1 MSNQY
6 IELSRLFNEIPTT
19 LGDEKDLSDF
29 YSLGTKRGDSWDELL
44 HKDRVIILAEAG
56 SGKTV
61 EIREQAKKLSAE
73 KKCSFFIKIEDIKDN
88 FEDAFEFSD
97 ISQFDTWLS
106 GQEYGYFFLDSVDEA
121 KISNEKDFQKALR
134 CFSKKINKGINR
146 AKIFITSR
154 GSAWRPKTD
163 LDFVNNLL
171 LLKNDDNKSKAS
183 FEVYSFSDLSHEQIR
198 TFSLEKGIE
207 NIDIFMEEIE
217 GKEAEFFTRKPL
229 DLLSVV
235 EFWKKNQ
242 RIGSRSELL
251 QNLLTIKLELI
262 EVGRDNCDLSL
273 SQILRGVQEIAA
285 ALTFGKKSKISIP
298 DAKVNHEILNIH
310 QVLPDWT
317 NGEITTLL
325 SRAVFEPSAYGT
337 VSFANRLL
345 REYLTA
351 QWVSIKYANKGSD
364 NELRSLFYITTY
376 GIEVPIQK
384 LKPILSW
391 YALMNDSFAEVVAN
405 ISPEVFIEGGDPSK
419 LPIEQRQNLL
429 VKFCQMIGATDESFI
444 SFDANA
450 VARFSHSDMG
460 NIFNSLL
467 HQYLSNKQLRQV
479 LLQMALCVEA
489 RECED
494 IANEI
499 SKTVEIDVLSKIL
512 AVRLLKKVATPD
524 VIKANSIELLASFSD
539 SNNESLA
546 CLILDEYGNQ
556 LETNELLGMFFCID
570 KPNKYSYRAIQSSV
584 ENFIERLS
592 FDSVLTVIDSL
603 YGLIDTKPYAEHYMC
618 LVSERYEWL
627 FGCVEVALLRVIKS
641 KDITH
646 VSTNVLELISRSQ
659 VYHECGDYSR
669 HEKKLSKEVNDWRE
683 LNYKLFWHD
692 VAKER
697 SRTEEESKES
707 SNPKSVDMWFQV
719 CVYQQFW
726 SFNYNDFQQAIKW
739 VISKSIRDDK
749 CIAFSLAWALAK
761 ENGLTSEDLEK
772 VNSASYEFEGGV
784 ALLEGLLN
792 PVKEDWLKKSE
803 AQQEKFTKQREEKE
817 ELRKNN
823 FIESVATIKAEPE
836 TILDIRHAVTGKL
849 NGFQSYL
856 FDYIR
861 NKSKDNNHWCCLNWE
876 VLAPDF
882 GDEVAV
888 AYKDASI
895 SYWRSYNAPLLK
907 SEGNDLSSATYGF
920 IFALSGVGIE
930 DGVIVN
936 WEAFLS
942 ELEVIQAIK
951 LALCE
956 MNELPNWFE
965 KLFIA
970 HPKLVS
976 LTLIQEIQWL
986 LTNSD
991 KSDSGRYV
999 LGQILVNAHYLF
1011 ETISRPLFQLISGS
1025 SNSSYKINKNILRIL
1040 TTSKYISNE
1049 ELASLSE
1056 YKIKN
1061 NDCDNLRGVWW
1072 AILISS
1078 DAVKGLPLLSVELTK
1093 QTDENATNLAISV
1106 LSELFNKRNYDELSG
1121 RKSHHTVTSTMV
1133 LYKLMHLYI
1142 REEDDIDRVNG
1153 GCFSPTSRDDAQ
1165 DARNNLFNSL
1175 KEIPG
1180 EDTYQALMDI
1190 ANMWSDVPYR
1200 KSWIQ
1205 HLALQRVIEDA
1216 DVGVL
1221 TEKAFNKYSQ
1231 GLNPAVELPIS
1242 LTKIENNVS
1251 NNFNGPISNSV
1262 IGDKNKNVT
1271 ITQDSNNPEEKKTT
1285 IEPHKKNTW
1294 HDSLIG
1300 KIIVGV
1306 IVVSIGLAIKH
1317 YVFSA

>member
-1 MSNQY
+1 MSNSY
-6 IELSRLFNEIPTT
+6 IQLNRLFNEIPTS
-19 LGDEKDLSDF
+19 LSDEKDLSDF
-29 YSLGTKRGDSWDELL
+29 YSLGTRNGDTWEGLL
-44 HKDRVIILAEAG
+44 NKDRIIILAEAG

-73 KKCSFFIKIEDIKDN
+73 EKCSFFIKIEDIKDN
-88 FEDAFEFSD
+88 FEDAFEFGD
-97 ISQFDTWLS
+97 ISQFDTWLT

-121 KISNEKDFQKALR
+121 KIANEKDFQKALR
-134 CFSKKINKGINR
+134 CFSKKINKGISR

-163 LDFVNNLL
+163 LEFVNNLL
-171 LLKNDDNKSKAS
+171 LLKNDDKSKSS
-183 FEVYSFSDLSHEQIR
+183 FEVYSFSDLSYEQIR
-198 TFSLEKGIE
+198 IFSLEKGIE
-207 NIDIFMEEIE
+207 NIDIFMAEVKE
-217 GKEAEFFTRKPL
+217 KEAEFFTRKPL

-262 EVGRDNCDLSL
+262 EVGRDKCDLSL
-273 SQILRGVQEIAA
+273 SKVLKGVQEIAA
-285 ALTFGKKSKISIP
+285 ALTFGKKSKISVP
-298 DAKVNHEILNIH
+298 DAKVNHEILNVH

-317 NGEITTLL
+317 NDEITTLL
-325 SRAVFEPSAYGT
+325 NRAVFEPSAYGT
-337 VSFANRLL
+337 VSFSNRLL

-351 QWVSIKYANKGSD
+351 QWVSIKYASKGSD
-364 NELRSLFYITTY
+364 DKLRSLFYSTTY
-376 GIEVPIQK
+376 GIEVPVQT

-405 ISPEVFIEGGDPSK
+405 ISPEVFIEEGDPSK
-419 LPIEQRQNLL
+419 LPIEQRQALL
-429 VKFCQMIGATDESFI
+429 MKFCEMIGATDDSFI

-450 VARFSHSDMG
+450 IARFSHPDMG
-460 NIFNSLL
+460 GIFQSLL
-467 HQYLSNKQLRQV
+467 QQYLSNKQLRQI

-489 RECED
+489 KECENV
-494 IANEI
+494 ACEI
-499 SKTVEIDVLSKIL
+499 SKTVGMDVLSMTL
-512 AVRLLKKVATPD
+512 AVRLLKKIAMPD
-524 VIKANSIELLASFSD
+524 VIKDNASELLASFSE

-546 CLILDEYGNQ
+546 SLILDEYGNQ
-556 LETNELLGMFFCID
+556 LQVSELLEIFPCIN
-570 KPNKYSYRAIQSSV
+570 KPSKYSYRAIQSSV

-603 YGLIDTKPYAEHYMC
+603 FGMIDTKPYAKHFRC

-641 KDITH
+641 KDATH
-646 VSTNVLELISRSQ
+646 LSTNVLELISRAQ
-659 VYHECGDYSR
+659 VYHKCGGYSQ
-669 HEKKLSKEVNDWRE
+669 HEKKLPKAVSNWKE
-683 LNYKLFWHD
+683 LNYQLFWHD

-697 SRTEEESKES
+697 SRTEEDNKES
-707 SNPKSVDMWFQV
+707 SNPKSVNMWFQARAFHE
-719 CVYQQFW
+719 FW
-726 SFNYNDFQQAIKW
+726 AFNYDDFQQVIKW
-739 VISKSIRDDK
+739 VMTKSIRDDK
-749 CIAFSLAWALAK
+749 CVAFSLAWTLAK

-772 VNSASYEFEGGV
+772 VNGVSREFEGGA
-784 ALLEGLLN
+784 ALLDGFLN
-792 PVKEDWLKKSE
+792 PVKEDWQKE
-803 AQQEKFTKQREEKE
+803 HEVQEEKFSKQREEKE

-856 FDYIR
+856 FDCIR
-861 NKSKDNNHWCCLNWE
+861 SKSKDNNHWCCLNWE
-876 VLAPDF
+876 VLVSDF
-882 GDEVAV
+882 GDEVAL
-888 AYKDASI
+888 AYKNASI

-920 IFALSGVGIE
+920 TFALSGVGIE
-930 DGVIVN
+930 NETIEN
-936 WEAFLS
+936 WEASLS
-942 ELEVIQAIK
+942 EIEVKQATK

-956 MNELPNWFE
+956 MNELPIWFE

-970 HPKLVS
+970 HPVLVS
-976 LTLIQEIQWL
+976 SILMQEIQWL
-986 LTNSD
+986 LTNSEE
-991 KSDSGRYV
+991 SNSGRYV
-999 LGQILVNAHYLF
+999 LGQILVNGHYLF
-1011 ETISRPLFQLISGS
+1011 ETLSRPLLDLIYDTN
-1025 SNSSYKINKNILRIL
+1025 NSSYQINKNILRIL

-1061 NDCDNLRGVWW
+1061 NCDNLKGVWW

-1078 DAVKGLPLLSVELTK
+1078 DAIKGVPLLGLKLKIKASE
-1093 QTDENATNLAISV
+1093 DATNLAISV
-1106 LSELFNKRNYDELSG
+1106 LSELSNKRSYDELSG
-1121 RKSHHTVTSTMV
+1121 RKSHHTVTSTME

-1142 REEDDIDRVNG
+1142 REEDDIDRANG
-1153 GCFSPTSRDDAQ
+1153 GCYSPTSRDDAQ

-1180 EDTYQALMDI
+1180 EETYKALMDI

-1200 KSWIQ
+1200 KSWIE

-1216 DVGVL
+1216 DKEAM
-1221 TEKAFNKYSQ
+1221 TETAFNKYSQ
-1231 GLNPAVELPIS
+1231 ELTHAVESTVL

-1251 NNFNGPISNSV
+1251 NNFNGSVSNSV
-1262 IGDKNKNVT
+1262 IGDNNKDIK
-1271 ITQDSNNPEEKKTT
+1271 ITQDSNNTENIPEPIKASK
-1285 IEPHKKNTW
+1285 W
-1294 HDSLIG
+1294 HETLLG

-1306 IVVSIGLAIKH
+1306 FIGATVLGIRQ
-1317 YVFSA
+1317 FFF